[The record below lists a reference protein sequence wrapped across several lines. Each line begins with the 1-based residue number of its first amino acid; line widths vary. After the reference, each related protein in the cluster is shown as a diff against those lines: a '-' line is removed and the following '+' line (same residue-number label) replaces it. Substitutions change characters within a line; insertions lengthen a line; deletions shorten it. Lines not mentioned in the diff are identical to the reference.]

1 VASFLKCFDPG
12 CRREPTVRQSR
23 SVYIVPTNQH
33 DSPYQNGVN
42 ALVSHLIYQP
52 HSVCSVRKWIYK
64 ATVGVRLI
72 NQSATV
78 VWNGMQSHCGTLAS
92 NTKRYS
98 PGDVA
103 SKFLLATRAI
113 STGCCAR
120 FLRGETCCTVPAQ
133 HYQYTSGMRLVWSGI
148 LPYELVC
155 HRYIY
160 RFHFKI
166 PVYHLT
172 GFKSGI
178 RYSVLFFHSL
188 V

>member
-23 SVYIVPTNQH
+23 SVYIVRTNQH

-52 HSVCSVRKWIYK
+52 HSVCSVRKCIYK

-120 FLRGETCCTVPAQ
+120 FLRGETCCSIFGYIPILEYDALHRRTYRVEQNRGPTGMVVVVQFTITVPES
-133 HYQYTSGMRLVWSGI
+133 T
-148 LPYELVC
+148 
-155 HRYIY
+155 
-160 RFHFKI
+160 
-166 PVYHLT
+166 
-172 GFKSGI
+172 
-178 RYSVLFFHSL
+178 
-188 V
+188 

>member
-23 SVYIVPTNQH
+23 SVYIVRTNQH

-52 HSVCSVRKWIYK
+52 HSVCSVRKCIYK

-103 SKFLLATRAI
+103 STISIGYTCNIYWVLRQVSQRRNLRSNAPFNHLLMIFMIHDA
-113 STGCCAR
+113 CY
-120 FLRGETCCTVPAQ
+120 CTVVLNISN
-133 HYQYTSGMRLVWSGI
+133 TL
-148 LPYELVC
+148 
-155 HRYIY
+155 YI
-160 RFHFKI
+160 
-166 PVYHLT
+166 
-172 GFKSGI
+172 
-178 RYSVLFFHSL
+178 
-188 V
+188 